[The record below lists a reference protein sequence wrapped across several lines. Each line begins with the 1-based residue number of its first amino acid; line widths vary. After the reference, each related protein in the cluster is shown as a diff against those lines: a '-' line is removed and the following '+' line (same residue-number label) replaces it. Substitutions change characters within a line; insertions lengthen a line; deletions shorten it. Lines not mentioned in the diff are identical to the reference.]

1 MISDVDFEFSI
12 DFQGQVEYIESV
24 STEQFLEYESI
35 LLFLVEKGL
44 VPINERT
51 KGFVTIKMGIVYIKY
66 ETCTQVGEDWDD
78 DVWEDEVNTE
88 HLVINLVGE

>member
-1 MISDVDFEFSI
+1 MSDIDFEFSI
-12 DFQGQVEYIESV
+12 DFDGVVEYIEST
-24 STEQFLEYESI
+24 STEQFLEYENV

-44 VPINERT
+44 IPINERT
-51 KGFVTIKMGIVYIKY
+51 KGFVTTKMGIVYIKY